1 MKKFAFIAI
10 LLFFSLNLT
19 SCISFVRNIK
29 VNNDGSGSENII
41 IDFDKTFFDVM
52 VSFATFSDSANADA
66 VRDSLYDDNDFIS
79 GIKEKLTG
87 APGIILNEIY
97 SVTNP
102 DSSKTLYASYNFD
115 KVSALGISIS
125 DESGQI
131 MSNNIIVEYKDE
143 GETIKFSYT
152 ELKPESEEN
161 SNDTSYNSMIEGI
174 AELFKGKQTVY
185 NIEFDY
191 DVISSNATSSNG
203 RKLTWIIPIDEKMIN
218 REGVYLEA
226 ILRK

>member
-19 SCISFVRNIK
+19 SCINIVRNIK
-29 VNNDGSGSENII
+29 VNNDGSGSENIVL
-41 IDFDKTFFDVM
+41 DFDKTFFDIM
-52 VSFATFSDSANADA
+52 VAFATISDSSNTDA

-79 GIKEKLTG
+79 GIKNKLTG
-87 APGIILNEIY
+87 VPGITLNDIY

-102 DSSKTLYASYNFD
+102 DSSKTLYANYNFD
-115 KVSALGISIS
+115 NISALGISIS
-125 DESGQI
+125 DESNQI
-131 MSNNIIVEYKDE
+131 MSNNVIVEYKDE

-152 ELKPESEEN
+152 EIRPSNEEN
-161 SNDTSYNSMIEGI
+161 PDDTTYNSLIEGV
-174 AELFKGKQTVY
+174 AELFKGKQSVF

-191 DVISSNATSSNG
+191 DIVSSNATSTNG
-203 RKLTWIIPIDEKMIN
+203 RKLTWIIPLDEKMIN